1 MFSEFTSNFENVK
14 LKLNMRRPWNIIN
27 LPIYSL
33 QTVDSNGKLN
43 MNICT
48 YVSVVSMKPKIYSIA
63 IYYGTK
69 TIENLE
75 NSNNVVL
82 QILSKENI
90 SLVKTLGKKSGVK
103 IDKDKFLRKQNLLK
117 WKEYEVLDK
126 SCALIELKKIDCIKN
141 HGDHAI
147 YLFDL
152 VSSKTINEN
161 DILTFHDLVEQ
172 KIIL

>member
-1 MFSEFTSNFENVK
+1 MK
-14 LKLNMRRPWNIIN
+14 RPWNIID
-27 LPIYSL
+27 LPVYSL
-33 QTVDSNGKLN
+33 VSYDTSDNLN

-48 YVSVVSMKPKIYSIA
+48 YVSAVSMKPKIYSIA

-69 TIENLE
+69 TIKNLE

-90 SLVKTLGKKSGVK
+90 GLVKTLGKKSGMK
-103 IDKDKFLRKQNLLK
+103 IDKEKYLRKQNLLK
-117 WKEYEVLDK
+117 WKDYEVLDK
-126 SCALIELKKIDCIKN
+126 SCALIELKKSDCIKN

-152 VSSKTINEN
+152 VSSKTIKEN

>member
-69 TIENLE
+69 TIENLD

-82 QILSKENI
+82 QILSKKNI
-90 SLVKTLGKKSGVK
+90 GLVKNLGKKSGLK
-103 IDKDKFLRKQNLLK
+103 IDKDKYLRKQNNTLPT
-117 WKEYEVLDK
+117 
-126 SCALIELKKIDCIKN
+126 SPT
-141 HGDHAI
+141 HP
-147 YLFDL
+147 
-152 VSSKTINEN
+152 
-161 DILTFHDLVEQ
+161 
-172 KIIL
+172 

>member
-63 IYYGTK
+63 IY
-69 TIENLE
+69 
-75 NSNNVVL
+75 
-82 QILSKENI
+82 
-90 SLVKTLGKKSGVK
+90 
-103 IDKDKFLRKQNLLK
+103 
-117 WKEYEVLDK
+117 
-126 SCALIELKKIDCIKN
+126 
-141 HGDHAI
+141 
-147 YLFDL
+147 
-152 VSSKTINEN
+152 
-161 DILTFHDLVEQ
+161 
-172 KIIL
+172 